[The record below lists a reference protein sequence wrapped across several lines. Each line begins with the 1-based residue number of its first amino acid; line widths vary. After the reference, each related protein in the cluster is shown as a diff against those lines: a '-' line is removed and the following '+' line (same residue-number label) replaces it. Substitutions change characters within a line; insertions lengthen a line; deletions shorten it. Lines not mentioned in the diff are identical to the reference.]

1 MSIVISNL
9 CKKYG
14 NKVALDNVNLQI
26 DKGMFGL
33 LGPNGAGKTTL
44 MRILTT
50 LIPPTSGTVEVNGV
64 QIHRRKEIREIT
76 GYLPQEF
83 SVYPSFSVYEALDY
97 LAILSRITDKRI
109 RKDTVNELL
118 EKVNL
123 LQYKKVKVKA
133 LSGGM
138 KRRLGIAQALL
149 ANPKVLIVDE
159 PTAGLDPE
167 ERIRF
172 RNMLG
177 SLSSE
182 RIVILST
189 HIVED
194 IESTCEK
201 LGVLREGKIVY
212 SGTVGEL
219 LKSVE
224 GYVWSGLIEPDKLN
238 YVQDNFTLISS
249 VRETEKF
256 RVRILASEK
265 PFEGAENISP
275 SVEDGYMKIIKG
287 V

>member
-1 MSIVISNL
+1 
-9 CKKYG
+9 
-14 NKVALDNVNLQI
+14 
-26 DKGMFGL
+26 
-33 LGPNGAGKTTL
+33 
-44 MRILTT
+44 
-50 LIPPTSGTVEVNGV
+50 
-64 QIHRRKEIREIT
+64 
-76 GYLPQEF
+76 
-83 SVYPSFSVYEALDY
+83 
-97 LAILSRITDKRI
+97 
-109 RKDTVNELL
+109 
-118 EKVNL
+118 
-123 LQYKKVKVKA
+123 
-133 LSGGM
+133 M

-149 ANPKVLIVDE
+149 AKPKVLIVDE

-256 RVRILASEK
+256 RVRILASEN
-265 PFEGAENISP
+265 PL
-275 SVEDGYMKIIKG
+275 KG
-287 V
+287 QKTYRRLLKTVI